1 MAFLHQRVLEVIIN
15 NESECISWHRKV
27 DIYWD
32 VNFTACFQ
40 LQHMP
45 RFNNDCF
52 SVTAVNQRLLA
63 TIDRKVRKM
72 IKHIFKSRLLPFL
85 LHLPV
90 RKLFYWSL
98 KSKLSAECDRWRWL
112 DTFSLKCESGCY
124 LVFNNQHTP
133 GFFFC
138 TQGKKVDWN

>member
-15 NESECISWHRKV
+15 DESECISWHRKV

-52 SVTAVNQRLLA
+52 AVTAVNQRLLA

-98 KSKLSAECDRWRWL
+98 KSKLSAECDR
-112 DTFSLKCESGCY
+112 
-124 LVFNNQHTP
+124 
-133 GFFFC
+133 
-138 TQGKKVDWN
+138 